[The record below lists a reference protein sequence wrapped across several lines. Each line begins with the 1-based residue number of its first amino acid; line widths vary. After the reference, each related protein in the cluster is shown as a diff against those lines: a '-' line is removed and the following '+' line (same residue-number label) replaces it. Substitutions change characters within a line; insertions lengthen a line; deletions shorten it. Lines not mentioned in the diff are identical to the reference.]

1 MKTTGVRQ
9 NHSLRFLNTFKK
21 SRTKKKKKKR
31 GQGPQPRTRTS

>member
-9 NHSLRFLNTFKK
+9 NHSLHFLNTFKK
-21 SRTKKKKKKR
+21 SRTKKKKKR